1 MDDDF
6 KRSDADRQ
14 READRRWIEK
24 NREHK
29 RYLSQRSTA
38 RSFIRNYATEEDMQE
53 LEKIIAEKRKN
64 KAT

>member
-1 MDDDF
+1 MDEDL
-6 KRSDADRQ
+6 KKSDADRQ

>member
-1 MDDDF
+1 MDEDL
-6 KRSDADRQ
+6 KKSDADRQ

-64 KAT
+64 KTI

>member
-1 MDDDF
+1 MDEDL
-6 KRSDADRQ
+6 KKSDADRQ

-53 LEKIIAEKRKN
+53 LEKIIAEKRK
-64 KAT
+64 KKK